1 LADDILRI
9 GDGRDEYLD
18 VTPSSAAVKA
28 WFNGCSEPPTGGS
41 GGSGPITQPDPTT
54 PPPTT
59 QPDPTTQPV
68 PTKLPDSIGG
78 SGDHASCNDLKGRS
92 CSVYREPLLTPG
104 SLPNRQSWDPGVIV
118 LGQN

>member
-9 GDGRDEYLD
+9 GDGRDEYLG

-54 PPPTT
+54 
-59 QPDPTTQPV
+59 QPV

-78 SGDHASCNDLKGRS
+78 SGDHASCNDLRGTS
-92 CSVYREPLLTPG
+92 CSVYRELY
-104 SLPNRQSWDPGVIV
+104 
-118 LGQN
+118 